1 MANKTIN
8 ETGLRALI
16 RKIADWTKAQI
27 PDVEDNLTSTSTTN
41 TLSAK
46 QGKVLN
52 DALTALQSVA
62 VRYDIEQTPT
72 STQQETAR
80 GNISAFNADAD
91 PVLAYIISVI
101 LARLSAIERNFT
113 DGFAKI
119 KVDDLE
125 VVHALFGSIVGENDM
140 SFILDRSGVPNMIPK
155 FLGQVWVDRPARKV
169 YFAVNNTSVNDFILL
184 N

>member
-8 ETGLRALI
+8 GTGLRALI
-16 RKIADWTKAQI
+16 RKITDWTKAQI

-52 DALTALQSVA
+52 DALTALQSGA

-72 STQQETAR
+72 LSQQEQAR
-80 GNISAFNADAD
+80 QNINALVADVD
-91 PVLAYIISVI
+91 PVIAYVI
-101 LARLSAIERNFT
+101 NVIFARLGAIERNLT
-113 DGFAKI
+113 EGFAKI

-125 VVHALFGSIVGENDM
+125 LVHSLTGSIVGDDDM
-140 SFILDRSGVPNMIPK
+140 SFILIRSDVPNMIPK
-155 FLGQVWVDRPARKV
+155 FAGQIWINQPAKKV
-169 YFAVNNTSVNDFILL
+169 YIAVNNTSINDFILL